1 MSNKTRDQASSKAH
15 GVPSDPDE
23 STSEEELETMRVD
36 VLRTGISYGTHPLLN
51 DVARSN
57 ETLEELATNSFLKEI
72 GEDAQQV
79 AMERKNAK
87 EDFRKWKLK
96 PSFETYRTIRKAEM
110 RTHLMTYYKPANL
123 DEWRQSFNANRPRFD
138 ERLQKAG
145 EEARANKNGSSSAR
159 AKAAAHLHVAGR
171 QTSKFHITAMEY
183 LRDLVQAE
191 IKRQH
196 DKQFENTGSSRT
208 EALKEGYF
216 RRHPE
221 RRDHPGEPFQ

>member
-1 MSNKTRDQASSKAH
+1 MSDKTRDQASSKAH

-36 VLRTGISYGTHPLLN
+36 VLRTGISYGTHPLLH

-87 EDFRKWKLK
+87 
-96 PSFETYRTIRKAEM
+96 
-110 RTHLMTYYKPANL
+110 
-123 DEWRQSFNANRPRFD
+123 
-138 ERLQKAG
+138 
-145 EEARANKNGSSSAR
+145 ANKNGSSSAR